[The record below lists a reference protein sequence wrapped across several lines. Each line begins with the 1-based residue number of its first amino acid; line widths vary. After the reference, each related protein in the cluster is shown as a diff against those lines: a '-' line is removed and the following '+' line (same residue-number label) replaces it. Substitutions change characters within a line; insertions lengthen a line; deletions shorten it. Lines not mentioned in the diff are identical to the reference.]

1 MAKPN
6 FKLSKRMV
14 SARFWTNPELS
25 RLAKQSKIPNLKL
38 TMIGLWAF
46 SDEAGIFEWQPDIA
60 AGMIYGLDTDAERE
74 TVEPAMNAMVEAGFL
89 KKIEVN
95 GHWYGAWPH
104 WGEHNDFRNNS
115 SRYPEVADA
124 LGYPRKGGSTLNSP
138 QRPSEVEGE
147 VEGEALPPIQTNR
160 QGTPSGGQEKDQT
173 PPASSGDGGPA
184 ERLARLLF
192 RLLDQPRDQIKNA
205 GLWETQVA
213 ALLKT
218 HPEEEIASVM
228 EYGVKADKFSAEYLT
243 LAKQPMASFVK
254 TYDNIY
260 KGWKALQKG
269 AAAAANRA
277 DKLAKKVSA
286 PGAHGNQSGMEL

>member
-95 GHWYGAWPH
+95 GHRYGAWPH

-147 VEGEALPPIQTNR
+147 VEGEVLPPTQTDKGLRRVNR
-160 QGTPSGGQEKDQT
+160 RKIKPLRL
-173 PPASSGDGGPA
+173 PAVMVDP
-184 ERLARLLF
+184 
-192 RLLDQPRDQIKNA
+192 Q
-205 GLWETQVA
+205 
-213 ALLKT
+213 
-218 HPEEEIASVM
+218 SVWL
-228 EYGVKADKFSAEYLT
+228 VCCSVSWISRVIRSRT
-243 LAKQPMASFVK
+243 LACGRHKSLPS
-254 TYDNIY
+254 
-260 KGWKALQKG
+260 
-269 AAAAANRA
+269 
-277 DKLAKKVSA
+277 
-286 PGAHGNQSGMEL
+286 